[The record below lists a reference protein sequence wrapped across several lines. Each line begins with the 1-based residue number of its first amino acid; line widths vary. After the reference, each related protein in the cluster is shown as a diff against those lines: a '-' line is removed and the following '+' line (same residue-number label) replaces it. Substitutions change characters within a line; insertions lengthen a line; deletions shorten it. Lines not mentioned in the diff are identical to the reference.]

1 MGCCH
6 SQVYPQPFSEERG
19 DQPFPD
25 EVGESGFQRR
35 NAGVIRTADKYD
47 HDVFLLVH
55 RVAVDDRKC
64 VLVREQAD

>member
-1 MGCCH
+1 MSRCL
-6 SQVYPQPFSEERG
+6 SQVYPQSISEEGG

-25 EVGESGFQRR
+25 EVGKSGFQCR
-35 NAGVIRTADKYD
+35 NTDVIQTADKYD

-55 RVAVDDRKC
+55 RGAVDDRKH